1 MSAGENDSPA
11 IGAGWYTVEIR
22 QQGEPYEGAPEI
34 GNLPVR
40 AIEFNVQL
48 DPSEVPVRHGIEAQI
63 EVQRY
68 TAARVG
74 VEAIATGTDWSARRY
89 AVKVEGRHSAS
100 IYVAEIG
107 QHREFTLTAAKAED
121 WAF

>member
-1 MSAGENDSPA
+1 MSAAEDSPA

-22 QQGEPYEGAPEI
+22 QHGEPYEGAPEI

-48 DPSEVPVRHGIEAQI
+48 DRAEVPVRHGIEEQI
-63 EVQRY
+63 EAQRY
-68 TAARVG
+68 TAARFA
-74 VEAIATGTDWSARRY
+74 VEAIATGTDWPARRY

-100 IYVAEIG
+100 LYVADIG
-107 QHREFTLTAAKAED
+107 QHREFTLKAAEAGE